1 MDRHQQQEESLFENE
16 KSSIV
21 ITVED
26 DSLIGI
32 NATTIGAL
40 QEQQDLTINEGRNER
55 IEESS
60 IMFQEE
66 SSTFIHPSPITN
78 KFGNKEDEAS
88 LLLSNLD
95 ISKIS
100 NKEDNDDD
108 HQDRSL
114 LHNEFA
120 TSVLLNTPL
129 RHASINNNNST
140 TSLPTSSL
148 ISTSIVVPE
157 KARSRSRLHL
167 FSVATSYDQN
177 NRDRE
182 ENINEKSVLAESMG
196 NELAKI
202 ICEKKPRD
210 SIPLLSI
217 ICNLMDRPKAES
229 MIGRTVGRREWG
241 KAKRHS
247 IFPGAGEPFEKN
259 FWTNHRKRISNMQL
273 VQFMEWLKAADL
285 IQNLSFGHKVITYHN
300 GLHVAIE
307 SVKRTDSLKNI
318 VNKYYS
324 EFLGIVQNVEEV
336 EGRGENLDDDATSID
351 TDTSDFDAEEDQD
364 SNIDLESDGTN
375 CLEKN

>member
-114 LHNEFA
+114 LHNEFT

-157 KARSRSRLHL
+157 KARSS
-167 FSVATSYDQN
+167 
-177 NRDRE
+177 
-182 ENINEKSVLAESMG
+182 
-196 NELAKI
+196 
-202 ICEKKPRD
+202 
-210 SIPLLSI
+210 
-217 ICNLMDRPKAES
+217 
-229 MIGRTVGRREWG
+229 
-241 KAKRHS
+241 
-247 IFPGAGEPFEKN
+247 
-259 FWTNHRKRISNMQL
+259 
-273 VQFMEWLKAADL
+273 
-285 IQNLSFGHKVITYHN
+285 
-300 GLHVAIE
+300 
-307 SVKRTDSLKNI
+307 
-318 VNKYYS
+318 
-324 EFLGIVQNVEEV
+324 
-336 EGRGENLDDDATSID
+336 
-351 TDTSDFDAEEDQD
+351 
-364 SNIDLESDGTN
+364 
-375 CLEKN
+375 